1 VQDLPAVVTRLRAC
15 DLLLLLTILIALY
28 TDCRWQKIFNWL
40 TLPAVLAGWNL
51 HAWFGGWSGLGDS
64 LLGFLC
70 GFLPALAVYAVKGIK
85 GGDVK
90 LIAAIGALGR
100 ARFLGSALL
109 GTALAGGLLSLL
121 WTAAHGTLRPTVR
134 QVGAAITVAC
144 VPGLAMD
151 RPLHESH
158 SPPLPY
164 GVAIAAGTLSCLFLP
179 QWRPF

>member
-1 VQDLPAVVTRLRAC
+1 VQDLNAVALHFGAC
-15 DLLLLLTILIALY
+15 DLILLLTVLIALY
-28 TDCRWQKIFNWL
+28 TDCRWQKICNWL
-40 TLPAVLAGWNL
+40 TLPAVLAGWTL

-70 GFLPALAVYAVKGIK
+70 GLLPALAVYAVKGIK

-90 LIAAIGALGR
+90 LIAAIGALGG
-100 ARFLGSALL
+100 ARFLGSALI

-121 WTAAHGTLRPTVR
+121 WAAAHGTLVPTVR
-134 QVGAAITVAC
+134 QVGAAVRVAC

-151 RPLHESH
+151 RPLHDSH

-164 GVAIAAGTLSCLFLP
+164 GVAIAAGTMFCLFLP
-179 QWRPF
+179 QWRPW